1 MGESTEIRFVTLLP
15 RLLSLLLVAVVWWF
29 ACLTAAGEVP
39 GSNPR
44 CRQFSCFSPKI
55 TAIRI
60 FWHGLHTYCSDE
72 VDSAFR
78 PPRDGK
84 MSISL
89 MATSECVA
97 RGQPTGGL
105 KGQDCSW
112 ACPMVG
118 GHLIQVTQVNSG
130 NGFA

>member
-1 MGESTEIRFVTLLP
+1 
-15 RLLSLLLVAVVWWF
+15 
-29 ACLTAAGEVP
+29 
-39 GSNPR
+39 
-44 CRQFSCFSPKI
+44 
-55 TAIRI
+55 
-60 FWHGLHTYCSDE
+60 
-72 VDSAFR
+72 
-78 PPRDGK
+78 